1 MCSALT
7 REYAD
12 RTSNLESKISF
23 YVKKKL
29 ITEREILKTA
39 EALLARAFILVFGF
53 G

>member
-12 RTSNLESKISF
+12 RISNLESKISKK
-23 YVKKKL
+23 VKKKL

-39 EALLARAFILVFGF
+39 KALLARAFISVFGF